1 MTSLAQELPKGLT
14 TENEIL
20 AAGFALMKEQMGL
33 KSARYYFYYHEDY
46 PADLINEYLW
56 IQKELVN

>member
-1 MTSLAQELPKGLT
+1 MTSLAHQLPSGLQ

-20 AAGFALMKEQMGL
+20 NEGFKIMKAEMGS
-33 KSARYYFYYHEDY
+33 KTARYYFYYHEDF
-46 PADLINEYLW
+46 PSDLINKYLW